1 MLEKYPDIDSFKN
14 YLKKDASIIHSP
26 HFENAV
32 VKIQRGKENE
42 LSVAE
47 KESVKMFRVR
57 VNTADRP
64 PTAAA
69 PSRNE
74 RLSFAE
80 QSLKRQK
87 LEEGGSKPARRV
99 NNTDNSRYID
109 LSHIGATS
117 NVVERLFS
125 LAGLVLTSRRKSMSP
140 LHFEAVMMLH
150 VNRSM
155 WSIKTVI
162 EAFRKLQK
170 KENDAVIVNE
180 SDEDELE
187 QHPDMFGRE
196 SDEEEEEDNE
206 DANDMESEDD

>member
-1 MLEKYPDIDSFKN
+1 MVPFAAAE
-14 YLKKDASIIHSP
+14 AVHS
-26 HFENAV
+26 
-32 VKIQRGKENE
+32 
-42 LSVAE
+42 
-47 KESVKMFRVR
+47 SVKMFRVR

-87 LEEGGSKPARRV
+87 LEEGGSKPDRRV

-109 LSHIGATS
+109 LSHVGATS

-140 LHFEAVMMLH
+140 LHFSKA
-150 VNRSM
+150 
-155 WSIKTVI
+155 WT
-162 EAFRKLQK
+162 
-170 KENDAVIVNE
+170 
-180 SDEDELE
+180 
-187 QHPDMFGRE
+187 QHGHRHRAAWQHQRPTGVLIRRQG
-196 SDEEEEEDNE
+196 
-206 DANDMESEDD
+206 